1 MKLLSLC
8 LLVAGAV
15 PAVAA
20 PALFPKPLHLVR
32 RVEDPFVKKAVVV
45 DQYCAGDR
53 VVTVSGNRVTIVDYA
68 QQQMTEIDRAAS
80 TYSITRF
87 DEIARAAVVPAPAA
101 AGKAAVA
108 PKVTALGMKSS
119 ASGRSADSFEI
130 DGGNLKVVAGIDRT
144 VALSRDAV
152 EVLIGSAY
160 PGVKRPE
167 HEALL
172 GVAAMPHNT
181 GRIAANAAA
190 APAEYGLPIE
200 QTITI
205 HNEDGTNAVT
215 RISIVRFDSDPP
227 PPALLAIAP
236 EAKRVESRVSRFS
249 QEMHDADTIPIAPRR
264 P

>member
-1 MKLLSLC
+1 MKVLTFC
-8 LLVAGAV
+8 LLVAGTV

-68 QQQMTEIDRAAS
+68 AQQMTEIDRAAS

-87 DEIARAAVVPAPAA
+87 DEIARATVAPAA
-101 AGKAAVA
+101 AAKAV
-108 PKVTALGMKSS
+108 VTPRVTPLGMKSS

-130 DGGNLKVVAGIDRT
+130 DGGKLKVVAGIDRT
-144 VALSRDAV
+144 VVLSRDAV

-167 HEALL
+167 HDALL
-172 GVAAMPHNT
+172 GVAAAPRNNN
-181 GRIAANAAA
+181 RIAANAAA
-190 APAEYGLPIE
+190 APADYGLPIE
-200 QTITI
+200 QTITVQ
-205 HNEDGTNAVT
+205 NEDGTSATT
-215 RISIVRFDSDPP
+215 RVSIVRFDNDPP
-227 PPALLAIAP
+227 PAALLVIAP
-236 EAKRVESRVSRFS
+236 ESKRVESRVSRFS

>member
-1 MKLLSLC
+1 MKLVSFC
-8 LLVAGAV
+8 LLIAGAV

-32 RVEDPFVKKAVVV
+32 RVEDPFSKKPIVV

-53 VVTVSGNRVTIVDYA
+53 VVTVAGNRVTIVDYA
-68 QQQMTEIDRAAS
+68 AQQMTEIDRAAS
-80 TYSITRF
+80 TYSVTRF
-87 DEIARAAVVPAPAA
+87 DEIARAAVAPAPAA
-101 AGKAAVA
+101 KSATA
-108 PKVTALGMKSS
+108 PKVTPLGMKNS

-130 DGGNLKVVAGIDRT
+130 DGGKLKVVAGIDRT
-144 VALSRDAV
+144 VVLSRDAV

-167 HEALL
+167 HDALL
-172 GVAAMPHNT
+172 GVAAAPRNNN
-181 GRIAANAAA
+181 RIAANAATA

-200 QTITI
+200 QTITMQ
-205 HNEDGTNAVT
+205 NDDGSSATT
-215 RISIVRFDSDPP
+215 RVSIVRFDNDPP
-227 PPALLAIAP
+227 PAALLVISP
-236 EAKRVESRVSRFS
+236 ESKRVESRLSRFA

>member
-1 MKLLSLC
+1 VKLLTFC

-32 RVEDPFVKKAVVV
+32 RVEDPFVKKAIVV

-53 VVTVSGNRVTIVDYA
+53 VITVAGNRVTIVDYA
-68 QQQMTEIDRAAS
+68 AQQMTEIDRAAS
-80 TYSITRF
+80 TYSVTRF
-87 DEIARAAVVPAPAA
+87 DEIARAAVLPAA
-101 AGKAAVA
+101 ATKSAAA
-108 PKVTALGMKSS
+108 PKVTPLGMKGS

-130 DGGNLKVVAGIDRT
+130 DGGKLKIVAGIDKS
-144 VALSRDAV
+144 VALSREAV

-167 HEALL
+167 HDALL
-172 GVAAMPHNT
+172 GVAALPHNN

-200 QTITI
+200 QAITVS
-205 HNEDGTNAVT
+205 NEDGSSAVT
-215 RISIVRFDSDPP
+215 RVSIVRFDNDPP
-227 PPALLAIAP
+227 PPALLVIPA
-236 EAKRVESRVSRFS
+236 ESKRVESRISRFS

>member
-1 MKLLSLC
+1 VKLVSLC
-8 LLVAGAV
+8 LLVAGTM
-15 PAVAA
+15 PAAAA
-20 PALFPKPLHLVR
+20 PALFPKPLHIVR

-53 VVTVSGNRVTIVDYA
+53 VVTVSGDRVTIVDYA
-68 QQQMTEIDRAAS
+68 QQQVTEINRAAS

-87 DEIARAAVVPAPAA
+87 DEIARATLPAA
-101 AGKAAVA
+101 ATKSAAAA
-108 PKVTALGMKSS
+108 PKVTPLGMKSS
-119 ASGRSADSFEI
+119 AAGRSADSFEI
-130 DGGNLKVVAGIDRT
+130 DGGRIKIVAGIDRSF
-144 VALSRDAV
+144 ALSRDAV
-152 EVLIGSAY
+152 EVLIGAAY

-172 GVAAMPHNT
+172 GVAAAPHNG

-200 QTITI
+200 QTITVR
-205 HNEDGTNAVT
+205 NEDGTNAVT
-215 RISIVRFDSDPP
+215 RISIVRFDNDLP
-227 PPALLAIAP
+227 PPAMLAIAP

>member
-1 MKLLSLC
+1 VKLVTLC
-8 LLVAGAV
+8 LLVAGTV

-32 RVEDPFVKKAVVV
+32 RVEDPFVKKAIVV

-53 VVTVSGNRVTIVDYA
+53 VVTVSGNHVTIVDYA

-87 DEIARAAVVPAPAA
+87 DEIARAAVAPAA
-101 AGKAAVA
+101 AAKSAAA
-108 PKVTALGMKSS
+108 PKVTPLGMKSS

-130 DGGNLKVVAGIDRT
+130 DGGKLKIVAGFDRT

-167 HEALL
+167 HDALL
-172 GVAAMPHNT
+172 GVAVTPHNG

-200 QTITI
+200 QTITVR
-205 HNEDGTNAVT
+205 NEDNTSTVT
-215 RISIVRFDSDPP
+215 RSSIVRFDNDPP
-227 PPALLAIAP
+227 PPALLVIPA
-236 EAKRVESRVSRFS
+236 ESKRVDSRLSRFS
-249 QEMHDADTIPIAPRR
+249 QEMQDADTIPIAPRR

>member
-1 MKLLSLC
+1 VKLVSLC
-8 LLVAGAV
+8 LLVAGAM
-15 PAVAA
+15 PAVAASA
-20 PALFPKPLHLVR
+20 PALFPKPLHIVR
-32 RVEDPFVKKAVVV
+32 RVEDPFVKKAIVV

-53 VVTVSGNRVTIVDYA
+53 VVTVSGDRVTIVDYA
-68 QQQMTEIDRAAS
+68 QQQVTEINRAAS

-87 DEIARAAVVPAPAA
+87 DEIARAALPAA
-101 AGKAAVA
+101 AAKSAAA
-108 PKVTALGMKSS
+108 PKVTPLGMKSS
-119 ASGRSADSFEI
+119 AAGRSADSFEI
-130 DGGNLKVVAGIDRT
+130 DGGRIKIVAGIDRS

-152 EVLIGSAY
+152 EALIGAAY

-172 GVAAMPHNT
+172 GVAAAPHNG

-200 QTITI
+200 QTITVR
-205 HNEDGTNAVT
+205 NEDGTNAVT
-215 RISIVRFDSDPP
+215 RISIVRFDNDLP
-227 PPALLAIAP
+227 PPAMLAIAP